1 MIHTILGAGGPI
13 ANALTAELINTNQQI
28 RLVSRRPITAANANV
43 QWYKADLTNA
53 AEVMQATKGSTII
66 YLCAGLVYDKNIW
79 QQQWPVIMQN
89 VINAAK
95 ENNARLIFFDN
106 VYMYGLVNGPMLES
120 TPYNP
125 LSVKG
130 EVRAKM
136 VTQLMEEVKAG
147 NVQAT
152 IARAADFYGAESMN
166 SFLDSMVLSKYAKGE
181 KAMWLGKPDTLHS
194 FTYVPDAGKAMYLLG
209 QHPEADNQIWHL
221 PTAPALRGKQFVE
234 IAAGIFNTK
243 PRYMAVNK
251 LMLQLMGLFNKLIKD
266 SVEMYYQYD
275 HDYIFDSAKF
285 EKAFNVKPATY
296 QEGILHLSQTLFK
309 Q

>member
-1 MIHTILGAGGPI
+1 
-13 ANALTAELINTNQQI
+13 
-28 RLVSRRPITAANANV
+28 
-43 QWYKADLTNA
+43 
-53 AEVMQATKGSTII
+53 
-66 YLCAGLVYDKNIW
+66 
-79 QQQWPVIMQN
+79 
-89 VINAAK
+89 
-95 ENNARLIFFDN
+95 
-106 VYMYGLVNGPMLES
+106 
-120 TPYNP
+120 
-125 LSVKG
+125 
-130 EVRAKM
+130 
-136 VTQLMEEVKAG
+136 MEEVKAG

-166 SFLDSMVLSKYAKGE
+166 SFLDSMVLSKYAEGE

-285 EKAFNVKPATY
+285 EKAFNVKPTTY